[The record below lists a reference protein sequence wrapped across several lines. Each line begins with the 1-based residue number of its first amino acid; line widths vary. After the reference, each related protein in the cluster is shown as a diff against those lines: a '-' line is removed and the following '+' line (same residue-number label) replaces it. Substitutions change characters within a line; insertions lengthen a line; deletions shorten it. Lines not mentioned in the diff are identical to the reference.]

1 MTGVDLYAARVRK
14 SEIYKNKIKTNVSLR
29 KPFSHFP
36 QGLKHKLFVMGFKSN
51 RREKIDPR
59 GNATAHSSEG
69 HNHKYIHIMLYLY
82 LPKKNETNITWM
94 TVLFFPKN

>member
-36 QGLKHKLFVMGFKSN
+36 KGLKHRLFVMEFKSN
-51 RREKIDPR
+51 RREK
-59 GNATAHSSEG
+59 N
-69 HNHKYIHIMLYLY
+69 
-82 LPKKNETNITWM
+82 
-94 TVLFFPKN
+94 